1 MSPSGTRDSGPP
13 GMWERLV
20 GQEVAVAALQ
30 DALVSGSPGHAWLF
44 NGPEGVGR
52 RPAAMAFAAAL
63 NCERSQTGCGE
74 CVACRKILRGAHP
87 DVHLI
92 VPEGQQILVD
102 QIRGSA
108 NERGVIPE
116 ASRSP
121 LEGRTKVFVIED
133 AAQLNPHAANALLK
147 ILEEPPDDVAFLL
160 VTADAEMLPETVVSR
175 CRRIDFVPLGP
186 QAIRTV
192 LTEHHGL
199 DGDRA
204 EWAAR
209 LGGNLARAL
218 RLAFDPD
225 AAARRAAHAA
235 LPWVLAGAEPPEA
248 IRAAEEI
255 RREAEAAARSLQE
268 QHEREIEELAEIMG
282 EGRGTAAGRK
292 RVLDRQK
299 REGRRAELDAYLFAL
314 DDLAASYRDLLIGS
328 VAPDDPALVIDPDAH
343 PSRRPADPAAVLR
356 AITSVERARLAIE
369 RNAQPKIAIEAL
381 FLELEALPVG

>member
-1 MSPSGTRDSGPP
+1 
-13 GMWERLV
+13 MWERLV
-20 GQEVAVAALQ
+20 GQEVAVASLQ
-30 DALVSGSPGHAWLF
+30 DSLVSGSPGHAWLF

-63 NCERSQTGCGE
+63 NCDRSQTGCGE
-74 CVACRKILRGAHP
+74 CVSCKKILRGAHP

-102 QIRGSA
+102 QIRGST

-121 LEGRTKVFVIED
+121 MEGRTKVFVIED
-133 AAQLNPHAANALLK
+133 AAQLNPHAANSLLK
-147 ILEEPPDDVAFLL
+147 VLEEPPDDVTFLL
-160 VTADAEMLPETVVSR
+160 VTADADLLPETVVSR

-199 DGDRA
+199 DPDRA

-225 AAARRAAHAA
+225 AAGRRAAHAA
-235 LPWVLAGAEPPEA
+235 LPAILRGAEPAEA

-255 RREAEAAARSLQE
+255 KREAERAAESLRE
-268 QHEREIEELAEIMG
+268 QHERELEELAEIMG

-299 REGRRAELDAYLFAL
+299 REARRAELDAYVFAL
-314 DDLAASYRDLLIGS
+314 DDLAAAYRDMLIGS
-328 VAPDDPALVIDPDAH
+328 VTGDDRLVIDPDAH
-343 PSRRPADPAAVLR
+343 PSRRPADSAAVLR
-356 AITSVERARLAIE
+356 AIEAVERARLAID

>member
-1 MSPSGTRDSGPP
+1 MSAGKKKSAEPP

-30 DALVSGSPGHAWLF
+30 DALVSGSRGHAWLF

-63 NCERSQTGCGE
+63 NCERSQSGCGD
-74 CVACRKILRGAHP
+74 CAQCRKILRGAHP
-87 DVHLI
+87 DVHLV

-108 NERGVIPE
+108 NERGVVPE

-121 LEGRTKVFVIED
+121 LEGRTKVFVVED

-147 ILEEPPDDVAFLL
+147 ILEEPPDDVVFLL
-160 VTADAEMLPETVVSR
+160 VTADADGLPETVISR

-192 LTEHHGL
+192 LVEHHGL
-199 DGDRA
+199 DPDRA

-225 AAARRAAHAA
+225 AATRRAAHAA
-235 LPWVLAGAEPPEA
+235 LPWTLAGKEPPEA
-248 IRAAEEI
+248 IRAAEEV
-255 RREAEAAARSLQE
+255 RREAESAAQALAE
-268 QHEREIEELAEIMG
+268 QHEREVSELAEIIG

-299 REGRRAELDAYLFAL
+299 RESRRAELDAYVFAL
-314 DDLAASYRDLLIGS
+314 DDLAAAYRDLLISS
-328 VAPDDPALVIDPDAH
+328 VASGDPSLVIDRDANA
-343 PSRRPADPAAVLR
+343 SRRPADPAVVLR
-356 AITSVERARLAIE
+356 AISSIERARLAID

-381 FLELEALPVG
+381 FLELETLPID

>member
-1 MSPSGTRDSGPP
+1 VSAAKRAAAGPP

-44 NGPEGVGR
+44 VGPEGVGR

-63 NCERSQTGCGE
+63 NCDRSQTGCGE
-74 CVACRKILRGAHP
+74 CVSCRKIIRGAHP

-102 QIRGSA
+102 QVRGSA

-121 LEGRTKVFVIED
+121 LEGRTKVFVFED

-160 VTADAEMLPETVVSR
+160 VTADADALPETVVSR
-175 CRRIDFVPLGP
+175 CRRIDFIPLGP

-192 LTEHHGL
+192 LVEHHGL
-199 DGDRA
+199 DPQRA

-218 RLAFDPD
+218 RLAFDPE
-225 AAARRAAHAA
+225 AAARRAAHTS
-235 LPWVLAGAEPPEA
+235 LPWTLAGAEPPEA

-255 RREAEAAARSLQE
+255 RREAEVAAHSLEE
-268 QHEREIEELAEIMG
+268 QHERELAELAEIMG

-299 REGRRAELDAYLFAL
+299 REARRAELDAYLFAL
-314 DDLAASYRDLLIGS
+314 DDLAAAYRDLLIGS
-328 VAPDDPALVIDPDAH
+328 VASSDPALVMDPDSH
-343 PSRRPADPAAVLR
+343 PSRRPADPSAALR
-356 AITSVERARLAIE
+356 AISSVEHARLAIE

-381 FLELEALPVG
+381 FLELQGFPG

>member
-1 MSPSGTRDSGPP
+1 MSATRKSAGPP

-20 GQEVAVAALQ
+20 GQEVAVASLQ

-63 NCERSQTGCGE
+63 NCDRSQTGCGE
-74 CVACRKILRGAHP
+74 CVSCKKIIRGAHP
-87 DVHLI
+87 DVHLV

-102 QIRGSA
+102 QIRGST

-121 LEGRTKVFVIED
+121 MEGRTKVFVLED

-147 ILEEPPDDVAFLL
+147 VLEEPPDDVAFLL
-160 VTADAEMLPETVVSR
+160 VTADVDLLPETVVSR

-192 LTEHHGL
+192 LTDHHGL
-199 DGDRA
+199 DAERA

-218 RLAFDPD
+218 RLAFDPE

-235 LPWVLAGAEPPEA
+235 LPAVLVGAEPPEA

-255 RREAEAAARSLQE
+255 RREAEVAAQSLRE

-299 REGRRAELDAYLFAL
+299 REARRAELDAYVYAL
-314 DDLAASYRDLLIGS
+314 DDLASAYRDMLIGS
-328 VAPDDPALVIDPDAH
+328 VTADESLVIDPDAH
-343 PSRRPADPAAVLR
+343 PSRRPSDPAAVLR
-356 AITSVERARLAIE
+356 AIEAVERARLAID

-381 FLELEALPVG
+381 FLELEALPTG

>member
-1 MSPSGTRDSGPP
+1 MSAARKRPGPP

-30 DALVSGSPGHAWLF
+30 GALVSNSPGHAWLF
-44 NGPEGVGR
+44 QGPEGVGR
-52 RPAAMAFAAAL
+52 RPAAFAFAAAL
-63 NCERSQTGCGE
+63 NCDRSPTGCGE
-74 CVACRKILRGAHP
+74 CISCAKILRGAHP

-121 LEGRTKVFVIED
+121 IEGRTKVFVLED

-147 ILEEPPDDVAFLL
+147 ILEEPPEDVVFLL
-160 VTADAEMLPETVVSR
+160 VTADADMLPETVVSR
-175 CRRIDFVPLGP
+175 CRRVDFVPLGP

-192 LTEHHGL
+192 LQDHHGL
-199 DGDRA
+199 EPDKA
-204 EWAAR
+204 QWAAR
-209 LGGNLARAL
+209 VGGNLARAL

-225 AAARRAAHAA
+225 AASRRAGHAA
-235 LPWVLAGAEPPEA
+235 LPSRLSGAEPPEA

-255 RREAEAAARSLQE
+255 RREAEDAAKALKDE
-268 QHEREIEELAEIMG
+268 HERELEELAELIG
-282 EGRGTAAGRK
+282 EGRGTGAGRK
-292 RVLDRQK
+292 RVADRQK
-299 REGRRAELDAYLFAL
+299 REARRAELDAYLYAL
-314 DDLAASYRDLLIGS
+314 EDLAASYRDLLVGS
-328 VAPDDPALVIDPDAH
+328 VADDTLVMDPDAH
-343 PSRRPADPAAVLR
+343 TSPRYHDPAAVLR
-356 AITSVERARLAIE
+356 AIEAVERTRLAID

-381 FLELEALPVG
+381 FLELQTVRAG

>member
-1 MSPSGTRDSGPP
+1 MSPAKRAKAGPP

-20 GQEVAVAALQ
+20 GQEVAVASLQ
-30 DALVSGSPGHAWLF
+30 DSLVSGSPGHAWLF

-52 RPAAMAFAAAL
+52 RPAALAFAAAL
-63 NCERSQTGCGE
+63 NCDVSQTGCGD
-74 CVACRKILRGAHP
+74 CVSCKKILRGAHP
-87 DVHLI
+87 DVHLV

-102 QIRGSA
+102 QIRGST

-121 LEGRTKVFVIED
+121 IEGRMKVFILED

-147 ILEEPPDDVAFLL
+147 VLEEPPDDVTFLL
-160 VTADAEMLPETVVSR
+160 VTADSELLPETVVSR

-199 DGDRA
+199 DAERA

-218 RLAFDPD
+218 RLAFDPE
-225 AAARRAAHAA
+225 AAARRAAHTA
-235 LPWVLAGAEPPEA
+235 LPAVLAGAEPPEA

-255 RREAEAAARSLQE
+255 RREAEVAAQSLRD

-299 REGRRAELDAYLFAL
+299 REARRAELDAYVFAL
-314 DDLAASYRDLLIGS
+314 DDLAAAYRDMLIGTVGDES
-328 VAPDDPALVIDPDAH
+328 LVLDPDAH
-343 PSRRPADPAAVLR
+343 ASRRRVDPAAALR
-356 AITSVERARLAIE
+356 AIEAVERARLAID

-381 FLELEALPVG
+381 FLELEALPVV